1 MPLRRRLRRFSS
13 GNWSTAERFC
23 SHKANSPS
31 ALLLSSLRST
41 KPCHAQ
47 KYECPMA
54 IRAIEHGSHRAFWVR
69 KSLDEMAKEA
79 NTSHNCRACSALQG
93 IGGWAP
99 TSKVQK
105 VKRLPSLL
113 HSALNLQH
121 PWRSRG
127 EYKLT

>member
-1 MPLRRRLRRFSS
+1 MPLRRRSRRFSS

-54 IRAIEHGSHRAFWVR
+54 IHAILHSRHRAFFVCQALGATD
-69 KSLDEMAKEA
+69 KKA
-79 NTSHNCRACSALQG
+79 NELHNRRACSALQG
-93 IGGWAP
+93 IGGLGPP
-99 TSKVQK
+99 TSEVQE
-105 VKRLPSLL
+105 VKRLHCLPMQIVILL
-113 HSALNLQH
+113 PCLPVL
-121 PWRSRG
+121 RF
-127 EYKLT
+127 L